1 MTHWKSF
8 LLLTIFC
15 LIVQAFFTMVEM
27 ACVSF
32 NKVRLEY
39 YVSRGNRRAIW
50 LSRLI
55 SRPTVLFGATMLGVN
70 TAMLLG
76 SECARR
82 LYHSL
87 GISPDWAALTQ
98 TFMVVVFAEIAP
110 MFAGRRFA
118 EQAAMI
124 GMPILYAFSV
134 CIRPLIWFFN
144 LVCVFINRLMKAPKN
159 IELFLS
165 REELQKAIEERDE
178 TVNVSAEPKE
188 FDTIVANIF
197 SLKTKTAAELMLP
210 LSNMPVVSS
219 SCTVGEMKD
228 LLSSEQLTFFPIYN
242 RNPKN
247 IVAIAYPR
255 DFIRASN
262 QTRIRDLAR
271 PVWFIINT
279 TSAID
284 ILKQFRRNN
293 QIVAVVLDLS
303 GQTVGLLTLDEI
315 IDEIFGQEDTW
326 LSLDTVHDLPS
337 QVMIDRSFP
346 GETLLAELKTDYQ
359 IELFYEEA
367 TTLEELCEKLLGHSP
382 SKGDYLRFG
391 DYQLNVE
398 EAPLIGSLTISIKS
412 IS

>member
-1 MTHWKSF
+1 MTSWKSF
-8 LLLTIFC
+8 LLLTLFC

-39 YVSRGNRRAIW
+39 YVSRGNVRAIW

-82 LYHSL
+82 LYSSL
-87 GISPDWAALTQ
+87 GISPDWSALTQ
-98 TFMVVVFAEIAP
+98 TFLVVVFAEISP

-124 GMPILYAFSV
+124 GMPILYAFSLCV
-134 CIRPLIWFFN
+134 RPLIWFFN
-144 LVCVFINRLMKAPKN
+144 LLCLFVNRVMRMPKN

-178 TVNVSAEPKE
+178 TVALGAEPRE

-197 SLKTKTAAELMLP
+197 SLKTKIAAELMLP
-210 LSNMPVVSS
+210 LSSTPVVSS
-219 SCTVGEMKD
+219 ACTVGEMKE
-228 LLSSEQLTFFPIYN
+228 LLASAEMAFVPIYN

-255 DFIRASN
+255 DFIRAKN
-262 QTRIRDLAR
+262 QTYIRDLAR
-271 PVWFIINT
+271 PVWFIIHT
-279 TSAID
+279 MSVID

-293 QIVAVVLDLS
+293 QIVAVVLDQG

-315 IDEIFGQEDTW
+315 IDEIFGQSDLW
-326 LSLDTVHDLPS
+326 VSLDTVHDFPN

-346 GETLLAELKTDYQ
+346 GGTLLSELKAEYQ
-359 IELFYEEA
+359 IDLAYEDA
-367 TTLEELCEKLLGHSP
+367 TTLEELCEKLLGHTP
-382 SKGDYLRFG
+382 AKGDSLRF
-391 DYQLNVE
+391 DEYQLNIE
-398 EAPLIGSLTISIKS
+398 EAPLIGSLVISIKS
-412 IS
+412 LS